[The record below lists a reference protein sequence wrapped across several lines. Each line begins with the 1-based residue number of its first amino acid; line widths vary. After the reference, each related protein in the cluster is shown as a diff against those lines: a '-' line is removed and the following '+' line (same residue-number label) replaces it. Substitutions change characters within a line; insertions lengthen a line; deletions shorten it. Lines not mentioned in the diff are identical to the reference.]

1 MASTTRTD
9 APPQAPET
17 KPEGP
22 GKASGRQRLGYLL
35 RRPKLWLTAL
45 ILLAVAAAVVAG
57 SLGVFTSSS
66 ANANNEVSS
75 GVLSQSNSGEANEAI
90 LTALDMLPGETRT
103 GTVTIKNTGTTTGV
117 FTLSDS
123 ALVDT
128 PGPHGGQLSTILN
141 LTVKDDTRNVMLYNG
156 KFNAF
161 PSAPSSVAL
170 PGIGTGATNWQP
182 DEEHTFT
189 FSVTFP
195 EGGQPS
201 SPTTGDNAYQGS
213 KVTVT
218 YNWDAISG

>member
-9 APPQAPET
+9 APAQAPET

-22 GKASGRQRLGYLL
+22 EKKASGRERLRYLL

-45 ILLAVAAAVVAG
+45 ILLALAAAVMAG

-66 ANANNEVSS
+66 VNANNEVSS
-75 GVLSQSNSGEANEAI
+75 GTLSQTNSGNEAI

-103 GTVTIKNTGTTTGV
+103 GTVTIKNTGTTTGI

-123 ALVDT
+123 NLVDT
-128 PGPHGGQLSTILN
+128 PGPHGGQLSAVLD
-141 LTVKDDTRNVMLYNG
+141 LTVRDDTRNVQLYTG

-161 PSAPSSVAL
+161 PSPPDDIPL
-170 PGIGTGATNWQP
+170 PGTGTGPPTNWQP
-182 DEEHTFT
+182 DEQHTFT